1 MLEKN
6 KFYYYSKYPLRGK
19 ANSNFKNLRNWTK
32 FTDPLPF
39 ATEEQYPFKV
49 KRKTRYKSQH
59 TIEQQI
65 EIRSEREKIF
75 SNSLQKIGFN
85 FRSESW
91 SHRHST
97 WSKRTSLI
105 QLKTKEADT
114 PRKRATREERV
125 PQEWDVSPRM
135 RGKDSKVGGGRVVG
149 VEFLWPPR
157 TVARV
162 KDEARNENR
171 GGMSAVPAAE
181 T

>member
-1 MLEKN
+1 MDST
-6 KFYYYSKYPLRGK
+6 FD
-19 ANSNFKNLRNWTK
+19 RNR
-32 FTDPLPF
+32 DHIVIPRD
-39 ATEEQYPFKV
+39 Q
-49 KRKTRYKSQH
+49 
-59 TIEQQI
+59 
-65 EIRSEREKIF
+65 RE
-75 SNSLQKIGFN
+75 
-85 FRSESW
+85 
-91 SHRHST
+91 HPY
-97 WSKRTSLI
+97 I
-105 QLKTKEADT
+105 QLRTKEADT